1 MIFLN
6 LSLMMRD
13 NFDNRGSCMIL
24 QNLFGYEV
32 DIVTS
37 VLHSRGAQMTQSRP
51 TCTRC

>member
-32 DIVTS
+32 DIMTS
-37 VLHSRGAQMTQSRP
+37 VLHSRGAQMTQRSL
-51 TCTRC
+51 TCT